1 MAQLNSDTMMIC
13 REIAQDIVKAARE
26 VMASSIGVNDKV
38 GKNTLADSDLSRQID
53 WSIQFGDDVVIQT
66 LFNYYIQFIEDGRK
80 PKKGKMPPEDAI
92 IKWMRRKHIVSS
104 NKNIRSVAFLIRR
117 AIRRD
122 GYNARPVIKTLSDRT
137 DVLFD
142 KWAEQLFNSLI
153 KDINDFFT
161 NENNT

>member
-26 VMASSIGVNDKV
+26 VMASDVGINDKV

-66 LFNYYIQFIEDGRK
+66 LFNYYIQSIEEGRK
-80 PKKGKMPPEDAI
+80 PMTDEDMPSEIAI

-117 AIRRD
+117 AIWRD
-122 GYNARPVIKTLSDRT
+122 GYHARPVIKTLTDKT
-137 DVLFD
+137 DVLWD
-142 KWAEQLFNSLI
+142 KWAEQLFASLI
-153 KDINDFFT
+153 KDINDFFAK
-161 NENNT
+161 

>member
-53 WSIQFGDDVVIQT
+53 WSIQFGDDDVVIQT
-66 LFNYYIQFIEDGRK
+66 LFNYYIQFIEEGRK
-80 PKKGKMPPEDAI
+80 PKTGKMPPEYAI

-104 NKNIRSVAFLIRR
+104 NRNIRSVAFLIRR
-117 AIRRD
+117 AIWRD
-122 GYNARPVIKTLSDRT
+122 GYNARPVIKTLLDRT
-137 DVLFD
+137 DVLWD

-161 NENNT
+161 K

>member
-38 GKNTLADSDLSRQID
+38 GKNTLADSNLSRQID

-66 LFNYYIQFIEDGRK
+66 LFNYYIQSIEEGRK
-80 PKKGKMPPEDAI
+80 PQTGEMPSEYEI

-104 NKNIRSVAFLIRR
+104 NKNIRTVAFFIRR
-117 AIRRD
+117 AIWRD
-122 GYNARPVIKTLSDRT
+122 GYHARPVIKTLLGKT
-137 DVLFD
+137 DVLWG
-142 KWAEQLFNSLI
+142 KWAEQLFESLI
-153 KDINDFFT
+153 KDINDFFAK
-161 NENNT
+161 

>member
-26 VMASSIGVNDKV
+26 VMASSVGINDKV

-66 LFNYYIQFIEDGRK
+66 LFNYYIQSIEDGRK
-80 PKKGKMPPEDAI
+80 PETGEMPTEKEI
-92 IKWMRRKHIVSS
+92 IKWMRKKHIVSS
-104 NKNIRSVAFLIRR
+104 NKNIRSAAFLIRR
-117 AIRRD
+117 AIWRD
-122 GYNARPVIKTLSDRT
+122 GYHARPVIKTLSDKT
-137 DVLFD
+137 DVLWD
-142 KWAEQLFNSLI
+142 KWAEQLFDSLI

-161 NENNT
+161 K

>member
-38 GKNTLADSDLSRQID
+38 GKNTLADSDLARQID
-53 WSIQFGDDVVIQT
+53 WNIQFGDDVVIQT
-66 LFNYYIQFIEDGRK
+66 LFNYYIQFIEEGRK
-80 PKKGKMPPEDAI
+80 PKTGKMPPEYAI

-117 AIRRD
+117 AIWRD
-122 GYNARPVIKTLSDRT
+122 GYNARPVLKRLEKETDR
-137 DVLFD
+137 LWES
-142 KWAEQLFNSLI
+142 KWADELFEALI
-153 KDINDFFT
+153 KDLTEYFR
-161 NENNT
+161 

>member
-66 LFNYYIQFIEDGRK
+66 LFNYYIQFIEEGRK
-80 PKKGKMPPEDAI
+80 PKQG
-92 IKWMRRKHIVSS
+92 
-104 NKNIRSVAFLIRR
+104 
-117 AIRRD
+117 
-122 GYNARPVIKTLSDRT
+122 
-137 DVLFD
+137 
-142 KWAEQLFNSLI
+142 Q
-153 KDINDFFT
+153 
-161 NENNT
+161 

>member
-38 GKNTLADSDLSRQID
+38 GKNTLADSDLSKQID

-66 LFNYYIQFIEDGRK
+66 LFNYYIQFIEEGRK
-80 PKKGKMPPEDAI
+80 PKTGKMPPENAI

-104 NKNIRSVAFLIRR
+104 NRNLKTAVFLIRR
-117 AIRRD
+117 AIWRD
-122 GYNARPVIKTLSDRT
+122 GYNARPVIKTLSDKT
-137 DVLFD
+137 DVLWD
-142 KWAEQLFNSLI
+142 KWAEQLFDTLI

-161 NENNT
+161 R

>member
-53 WSIQFGDDVVIQT
+53 WNIQFGDDVVIQT
-66 LFNYYIQFIEDGRK
+66 LFNYYIQFIEEGRK
-80 PKKGKMPPEDAI
+80 PKTGKMPPEDAI

-104 NKNIRSVAFLIRR
+104 NRNIRSVAFLIRR
-117 AIRRD
+117 AIWRD

-137 DVLFD
+137 DVLWD
-142 KWAEQLFNSLI
+142 KWAEQLFDSLI

-161 NENNT
+161 K

>member
-38 GKNTLADSDLSRQID
+38 GKNTLADSDLSKQID

-66 LFNYYIQFIEDGRK
+66 LFNYYIQFIEEGRK
-80 PKKGKMPPEDAI
+80 PKTGKMPPENAI

-104 NKNIRSVAFLIRR
+104 NRNLKIVGFLIRR
-117 AIRRD
+117 AIWRD
-122 GYNARPVIKTLSDRT
+122 GYNARPVIKTLSART
-137 DVLFD
+137 EVLWD
-142 KWAEQLFNSLI
+142 KWAEQLFESLI

-161 NENNT
+161 K